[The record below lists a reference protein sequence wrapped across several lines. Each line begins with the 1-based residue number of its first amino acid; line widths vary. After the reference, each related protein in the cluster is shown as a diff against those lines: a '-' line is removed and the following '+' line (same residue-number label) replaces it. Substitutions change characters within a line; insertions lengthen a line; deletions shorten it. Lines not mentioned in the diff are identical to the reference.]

1 MTDTP
6 SKTASLA
13 EDLTGASKFG
23 SDEFFY
29 DIFGINIKGLKSAWT
44 LIRRPAEY
52 FDAARLPDW
61 GGEHWPSIRIWL
73 GLTGILIA
81 LQFLWASE
89 SSEMTAMFQNLA
101 TAIGDGFS
109 ASAARDG
116 IELDMSVLDKEVLGK
131 EAFKRWIL
139 IYPFIFIAMMCVLA
153 FIFRAWKPAA
163 NFVIRLRYIFG
174 IIVPG
179 TVFGLFMTLAL
190 VNATGQLYLMIS
202 MIMMPVTMVIYAVT
216 AYRGPFHRYEM
227 GERIGMSIVVAM
239 LITFF
244 LIVAHTIAMIIAAI
258 PTWIEV
264 IQTLMIQH
272 DAARETQDAANAV
285 SP

>member
-1 MTDTP
+1 MIDTP
-6 SKTASLA
+6 QETASLA

-29 DIFGINIKGLKSAWT
+29 DIFGINIKGIKSAWT
-44 LIRRPAEY
+44 LIRRPTEY

-61 GGEHWPSIRIWL
+61 GGEHWPSVRIWL

-89 SSEMTAMFQNLA
+89 NSEMTAMFQSL
-101 TAIGDGFS
+101 TLTIGEGFS
-109 ASAARDG
+109 HSVSERG
-116 IELDMSVLDKEVLGK
+116 ITLDLSVIDKQTLGK
-131 EAFKRWIL
+131 QAFKRWIF
-139 IYPFIFIAMMCVLA
+139 IYPFFFIGMMCILA
-153 FIFRAWKPAA
+153 FIFRAWRPAA

-179 TVFGLFMTLAL
+179 SVFGLFITLAM
-190 VNATGQLYLMIS
+190 VNITGQLYMLIS
-202 MIMMPVTMVIYAVT
+202 FLSMPVTMVIYAVT
-216 AYRGPFHRYEM
+216 AYRGPFLNYAT
-227 GERIGMSIVVAM
+227 GERLGMSIIIAILIFISLFIAQMVAM
-239 LITFF
+239 M
-244 LIVAHTIAMIIAAI
+244 IACI

-264 IQTLMIQH
+264 IETLKQPH
-272 DAARETQDAANAV
+272 DAIRAAQDAASSA